1 MGFECQIT
9 EPTTC
14 WGPCG
19 VSVSWRLEDFNFG
32 VLYMPAGRGFTGGGF
47 GAKEEHPSV
56 SSPVS
61 LPESLW
67 RLVPVRFCFS
77 EGNLGMSYLNS
88 LLLLQNCVSV
98 VIVVVDSN
106 GSEYWWLDGILV
118 ILTRMRMMRM
128 ELRWDD

>member
-1 MGFECQIT
+1 
-9 EPTTC
+9 
-14 WGPCG
+14 
-19 VSVSWRLEDFNFG
+19 
-32 VLYMPAGRGFTGGGF
+32 MPAGRGFTGGGF